1 MHNTQYMNT
10 EERTGIHDNALL
22 IAEKII
28 SIRGSQSETK
38 MRCGEGGD
46 TASHRSRFPADMYA
60 MFDTFR
66 METTKHIEE
75 GTTYM

>member
-10 EERTGIHDNALL
+10 EQRTGIHDNALL
-22 IAEKII
+22 LAEKII

-38 MRCGEGGD
+38 MRCGGGGD
-46 TASHRSRFPADMYA
+46 TASHSSRFPADMYA

-66 METTKHIEE
+66 MEITILRE
-75 GTTYM
+75 GTYL